1 MSQSPKPATL
11 DPLVHE
17 AARLAMVAALAACD
31 RANFNFMLGVTG
43 LTRGNFSTHM
53 NRLVQAGY
61 VEETKGYA
69 GRRPLTEYRLTGGA
83 PGVCRV
89 PSGVEGADG
98 RRMRRAQQRNQIERP
113 G

>member
-1 MSQSPKPATL
+1 MSESKKPATL
-11 DPLVHE
+11 DPLIHE

-61 VEETKGYA
+61 VEEIKGYA
-69 GRRPLTEYRLTGGA
+69 GRRPLTEYRLTEAGSRA
-83 PGVCRV
+83 Y
-89 PSGVEGADG
+89 AQY
-98 RRMRRAQQRNQIERP
+98 RRAWKVLT
-113 G
+113 GDG